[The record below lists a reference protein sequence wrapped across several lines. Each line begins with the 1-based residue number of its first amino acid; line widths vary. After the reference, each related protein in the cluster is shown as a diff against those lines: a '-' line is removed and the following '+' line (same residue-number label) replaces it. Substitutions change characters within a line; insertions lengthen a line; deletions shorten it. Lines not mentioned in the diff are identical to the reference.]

1 MLIVEPKEYLDSQ
14 RQTRDLRLD
23 AVRGMFLVIM
33 AGVHVPTPLS
43 HYLQEPFG
51 FTSAA
56 EGFIFLSGC
65 LAGMVYGKT
74 YLKNGWTEMSRRV
87 WNRAKL
93 VYIVHLAVLLP
104 VALTA
109 WLYAR
114 QVAPLANHFHD
125 FLLHPLGSLLL
136 IPLLL
141 HQPPLFDILPLYVV
155 LLLATP
161 LAFAT
166 ARRHGWGIVLS
177 LSFLGWFAA
186 QFPATH
192 FPANALLPIRGG
204 SFNLLAWQFL
214 WFAGVALG
222 ETSRRMEILSPRFR
236 KFFFT
241 VAGGIVLAG
250 LGARHGIIPSANINP
265 AIYLWMDKWTL
276 GPLRLLNFAAWVVL
290 LMAWNPRPPAWL
302 MEQTALWGR
311 HSLAVFALHLPLVV
325 CAAAVIQ
332 MFPMTGLEK
341 IFLGLSVIAG
351 ISIWVTWLE
360 HNSQQRKQ
368 ISVPATERQPWF
380 QRLQNREIIRPATI
394 KPTAG

>member
-1 MLIVEPKEYLDSQ
+1 MNTSPKA
-14 RQTRDLRLD
+14 RDMRLD

-33 AGVHVPTPLS
+33 AGVHVPSPLS
-43 HYLQEPFG
+43 HALQEPFG

-56 EGFIFLSGC
+56 EGFIFLSAC
-65 LAGMVYGKT
+65 LAGMVFGKT
-74 YLKNGWTEMSRRV
+74 YLKSGWTEMSRRV

-104 VALTA
+104 VALIA

-161 LAFAT
+161 FVLVAAK
-166 ARRHGWGIVLS
+166 RHGWGIVLS
-177 LSFLGWFAA
+177 VSFLGWLAA
-186 QFPATH
+186 QLPATH
-192 FPANALLPIRGG
+192 FPADALLPLRGG

-214 WFAGVALG
+214 WFSGVALG
-222 ETSRRMEILSPRFR
+222 EFSRRGEIISARFR
-236 KFFFT
+236 KIFF
-241 VAGGIVLAG
+241 VAAGSIVLAG
-250 LGARHGIIPSANINP
+250 LCARHGIIPSASINP
-265 AIYLWMDKWTL
+265 TIYLWMDKWTL
-276 GPLRLLNFAAWVVL
+276 GPLRLLNFAAWVVFL
-290 LMAWNPRPPAWL
+290 LAWNPRPPAVL

-332 MFPMTGLEK
+332 MFPMTDVEK
-341 IFLGLSVIAG
+341 IFLGLSVIAA
-351 ISIWVTWLE
+351 ISIWVAWLE
-360 HNSQQRKQ
+360 FNSQQRKQ
-368 ISVPATERQPWF
+368 ISATAAPAQP
-380 QRLQNREIIRPATI
+380 RLRHWLNREIIRPTPP
-394 KPTAG
+394 KPSVG

>member
-1 MLIVEPKEYLDSQ
+1 MNPK
-14 RQTRDLRLD
+14 TKKRDMRLD

-33 AGVHVPTPLS
+33 AGVHVPSPLS
-43 HYLQEPFG
+43 HALQEPFG

-56 EGFIFLSGC
+56 EGFIFLSAC

-74 YLKNGWTEMSRRV
+74 YLKSGWTEMSRRV

-104 VALTA
+104 VALIA

-125 FLLHPLGSLLL
+125 FLQHPMESLLL

-141 HQPPLFDILPLYVV
+141 HQAPLFDILPLYVV

-161 LAFAT
+161 LAFAA

-177 LSFLGWFAA
+177 ISFLGWFAA
-186 QFPATH
+186 QFPVTH
-192 FPANALLPIRGG
+192 FAPDALLPIRGG

-214 WFAGVALG
+214 WFCGVALG
-222 ETSRRMEILSPRFR
+222 ETSQRGEIVSQKFR
-236 KFFFT
+236 SVIATF
-241 VAGGIVLAG
+241 AGILVLIG
-250 LGARHGIIPSANINP
+250 LCARHGALLGVTIDSEV
-265 AIYLWMDKWTL
+265 YFWMDKWTL
-276 GPLRLLNFAAWVVL
+276 GPLRLLNFAAWVVFL
-290 LMAWNPRPPAWL
+290 LAWNPRPPAWL
-302 MEQTALWGR
+302 MEQPALWGR
-311 HSLAVFALHLPLVV
+311 HSLAVFTLHLPLVV

-332 MFPMTGLEK
+332 MFPMNGVEK
-341 IFLGLSVIAG
+341 TFLGLSVIAG
-351 ISIWVTWLE
+351 ISLWVTWLE
-360 HNSQQRKQ
+360 LNSQQRKQ
-368 ISVPATERQPWF
+368 LPDATAPSQSRF
-380 QRLQNREIIRPATI
+380 LQLLNREIIRTAPP

>member
-1 MLIVEPKEYLDSQ
+1 M
-14 RQTRDLRLD
+14 RLD

-33 AGVHVPTPLS
+33 AGVHVPSPLS
-43 HYLQEPFG
+43 HGLQEPFG

-56 EGFIFLSGC
+56 EGFIFLSAC

-74 YLKNGWTEMSRRV
+74 YLKGGWTEMSRRV

-93 VYIVHLAVLLP
+93 VYVVHLAVLLP
-104 VALTA
+104 VALIA

-125 FLLHPLGSLLL
+125 VLQHPLASLLL

-141 HQPPLFDILPLYVV
+141 HQAPLFDILPLYV

-161 LAFAT
+161 FAFAA

-177 LSFLGWFAA
+177 VSFLGWLAA
-186 QFPATH
+186 QIPTIH
-192 FPANALLPIRGG
+192 FPTNALLPIRGG

-214 WFAGVALG
+214 WFAGVSLG
-222 ETSRRMEILSPRFR
+222 AASLRGEIISR
-236 KFFFT
+236 KFKKAFFIVT
-241 VAGGIVLAG
+241 GVIVLAG
-250 LGARHGIIPSANINP
+250 LGARHGIIPNASINP

-276 GPLRLLNFAAWVVL
+276 GPLRLLNFAAWVIFL
-290 LMAWNPRPPAWL
+290 LAWNPRPPAWL

-325 CAAAVIQ
+325 CAASVIQ
-332 MFPMTGLEK
+332 MFPMTGVEK
-341 IFLGLSVIAG
+341 TFLGLSVIAA
-351 ISIWVTWLE
+351 ISIWVAWLE
-360 HNSQQRKQ
+360 FNLQQRKQ
-368 ISVPATERQPWF
+368 TLNTVTPEQPRFRQ
-380 QRLQNREIIRPATI
+380 LLNREIIRTTPP
-394 KPTAG
+394 KPSAG

>member
-1 MLIVEPKEYLDSQ
+1 M
-14 RQTRDLRLD
+14 RLD

-33 AGVHVPTPLS
+33 AGVHVPSPLS
-43 HYLQEPFG
+43 HALQEPFG

-56 EGFIFLSGC
+56 EGFIFLSAC
-65 LAGMVYGKT
+65 LAGVVYGKT
-74 YLKNGWTEMSRRV
+74 YLKNGWTEMSRRI

-104 VALTA
+104 VALIA
-109 WLYAR
+109 WAYAR

-125 FLLHPLGSLLL
+125 FLQHPLGSLLL

-161 LAFAT
+161 FVLVA
-166 ARRHGWGIVLS
+166 ARRRGWGVVLAV
-177 LSFLGWFAA
+177 SFLGWITA
-186 QFPATH
+186 QFPEIH
-192 FPANALLPIRGG
+192 FPANTLPVRGG

-222 ETSRRMEILSPRFR
+222 ETSLRREIISPKPK
-236 KFFFT
+236 KFFFIA
-241 VAGGIVLAG
+241 AGVVVLAG
-250 LGARHGIIPSANINP
+250 LCARHGIIPSADINP

-276 GPLRLLNFAAWVVL
+276 GPLRLLNFAAWVVFL
-290 LMAWNPRPPAWL
+290 VAWNPRPPAAL

-325 CAAAVIQ
+325 CAASVIQ
-332 MFPMTGLEK
+332 MFPMTGVQQ
-341 IFLGLSVIAG
+341 IFLGLSVIAA
-351 ISIWVTWLE
+351 ISIWVVWLE
-360 HNSQQRKQ
+360 FNSRQRKLT
-368 ISVPATERQPWF
+368 SAPTVKPQPWF
-380 QRLQNREIIRPATI
+380 QRLNREIIRSQPL
-394 KPTAG
+394 KPTIG

>member
-1 MLIVEPKEYLDSQ
+1 MNTNPKA
-14 RQTRDLRLD
+14 RDMRLD

-33 AGVHVPTPLS
+33 AGVHVPSPLS
-43 HYLQEPFG
+43 HVLQEPFG

-56 EGFIFLSGC
+56 EGFIFLSAC

-74 YLKNGWTEMSRRV
+74 YLKSGWTEMSRRV
-87 WNRAKL
+87 WSRAKL

-104 VALTA
+104 VALIA

-125 FLLHPLGSLLL
+125 FLQHPFESLLL

-141 HQPPLFDILPLYVV
+141 HQAPLFDILPLYVV

-177 LSFLGWFAA
+177 VSFLGWLAA
-186 QFPATH
+186 QFPAAH
-192 FPANALLPIRGG
+192 LAPDALLPVHGG

-214 WFAGVALG
+214 WFCGVALG
-222 ETSRRMEILSPRFR
+222 ETSLHGEIVSQKFR
-236 KFFFT
+236 SFT
-241 VAGGIVLAG
+241 ATMAGIVVLVG
-250 LGARHGIIPSANINP
+250 LCARHGALPGVTINSEV
-265 AIYLWMDKWTL
+265 YFWMDKWTL
-276 GPLRLLNFAAWVVL
+276 GPLRLLNFAAWVVFL
-290 LMAWNPRPPAWL
+290 LAWNPRPPSWL

-325 CAAAVIQ
+325 CAASVIQ
-332 MFPMTGLEK
+332 MFSMNGVEET
-341 IFLGLSVIAG
+341 FLGLSVIAG
-351 ISIWVTWLE
+351 ISLWVAWLE
-360 HNSQQRKQ
+360 INSRQRKQ
-368 ISVPATERQPWF
+368 LPAVPAETQPKLL
-380 QRLQNREIIRPATI
+380 RLLNREIIRTAPP

>member
-1 MLIVEPKEYLDSQ
+1 M
-14 RQTRDLRLD
+14 RLD

-33 AGVHVPTPLS
+33 AGVHVPSPLS
-43 HYLQEPFG
+43 HGLQEPFG

-56 EGFIFLSGC
+56 EGFIFLSAC

-74 YLKNGWTEMSRRV
+74 YLKGGWTEMSRRV

-93 VYIVHLAVLLP
+93 VYVVHLAVLLP
-104 VALTA
+104 VALIA

-125 FLLHPLGSLLL
+125 VLQHPLASLLL

-141 HQPPLFDILPLYVV
+141 HQAPLFDILPLYVV

-161 LAFAT
+161 FAFAA

-177 LSFLGWFAA
+177 VSFLGWLAA
-186 QFPATH
+186 QIPTIH
-192 FPANALLPIRGG
+192 FPTNALLPIRGG

-214 WFAGVALG
+214 WFAGVSLG
-222 ETSRRMEILSPRFR
+222 AASLRGEIISR
-236 KFFFT
+236 KFKKAFFIVT
-241 VAGGIVLAG
+241 GVIVLAG
-250 LGARHGIIPSANINP
+250 LGARHGIIPNASINP

-276 GPLRLLNFAAWVVL
+276 GPLRLLNFAAWVIFL
-290 LMAWNPRPPAWL
+290 LAWNPRPPAWL

-325 CAAAVIQ
+325 CAASVIQ
-332 MFPMTGLEK
+332 MFPMTGVEK
-341 IFLGLSVIAG
+341 TFLGLSVIAA
-351 ISIWVTWLE
+351 ISIWVAWLE
-360 HNSQQRKQ
+360 FNLQQRKQ
-368 ISVPATERQPWF
+368 TLNTVTPEQPRFRQ
-380 QRLQNREIIRPATI
+380 LLNREIIRTTPP
-394 KPTAG
+394 KPSAG

>member
-1 MLIVEPKEYLDSQ
+1 MLNTQSP
-14 RQTRDLRLD
+14 TRDLRLD
-23 AVRGMFLVIM
+23 AIRGMFQVIM
-33 AGVHVPTPLS
+33 AGVHVPSPLS

-74 YLKNGWTEMSRRV
+74 YFKNGWTEMSRRV

-114 QVAPLANHFHD
+114 QVAPLAKHFHD
-125 FLLHPLGSLLL
+125 FLQHPLGSLLL
-136 IPLLL
+136 TPLLL

-161 LAFAT
+161 FAFAT

-177 LSFLGWFAA
+177 LSFLGWFLA
-186 QFPATH
+186 QFPVAH
-192 FPANALLPIRGG
+192 LPAHGLLPIRGG
-204 SFNLLAWQFL
+204 AFNLLAWQFL

-222 ETSRRMEILSPRFR
+222 ETSRRREIISQKFR
-236 KFFFT
+236 TFFVT
-241 VAGGIVLAG
+241 LASALVLTG
-250 LGARHGIIPSANINP
+250 LCARHNLLPGAGINP
-265 AIYLWMDKWTL
+265 GLFLWMDKWTL

-290 LMAWNPRPPAWL
+290 LREWNPRPPAWL

-311 HSLAVFALHLPLVV
+311 HSLAVFALHLPLVI
-325 CAAAVIQ
+325 CATAVIQ
-332 MFPMTGLEK
+332 MFPLSGLEK
-341 IFLGLSVIAG
+341 TFLGLSVIAG
-351 ISIWVTWLE
+351 ISLWVAWLE
-360 HNSQQRKQ
+360 HNSRQRKQ
-368 ISVPATERQPWF
+368 ITVLASEPQLWF
-380 QRLQNREIIRPATI
+380 QRLKDREIIRTTPI

>member
-1 MLIVEPKEYLDSQ
+1 M
-14 RQTRDLRLD
+14 RLD

-33 AGVHVPTPLS
+33 AGVHVPSPLS
-43 HYLQEPFG
+43 HALQEPFG

-56 EGFIFLSGC
+56 EGFIFLSAC
-65 LAGMVYGKT
+65 LAGMVFGKS
-74 YLKNGWTEMSRRV
+74 YLKNGWHEMSRRV

-104 VALTA
+104 VALIA

-125 FLLHPLGSLLL
+125 FLLHPVGSLLL

-161 LAFAT
+161 FVLVAAK
-166 ARRHGWGIVLS
+166 RHGWGIVLAV
-177 LSFLGWFAA
+177 SFLGWLAA
-186 QFPATH
+186 QFSGIH
-192 FPANALLPIRGG
+192 FADETLPLRGG

-214 WFAGVALG
+214 WFSGVALG
-222 ETSRRMEILSPRFR
+222 EFSRRGEILSPRFR
-236 KFFFT
+236 KIFFAA
-241 VAGGIVLAG
+241 AGFVVLTG
-250 LGARHGIIPSANINP
+250 LCARHGIIPSASINP

-276 GPLRLLNFAAWVVL
+276 GPLRLLNFAAWVIFL
-290 LMAWNPRPPAWL
+290 LAWNPRPPAWL

-332 MFPMTGLEK
+332 MFPMTDVEK
-341 IFLGLSVIAG
+341 IFLGLSVIAA
-351 ISIWVTWLE
+351 ISIWVAWLE
-360 HNSQQRKQ
+360 HNAAFRKNL
-368 ISVPATERQPWF
+368 PALAAQPWL
-380 QRLQNREIIRPATI
+380 QRRLHGDIIRPA
-394 KPTAG
+394 PPEPSAG

>member
-1 MLIVEPKEYLDSQ
+1 MKL
-14 RQTRDLRLD
+14 RDMRLD
-23 AVRGMFLVIM
+23 ALRGMFLVIM
-33 AGVHVPTPLS
+33 AGVHVPSPLS
-43 HYLQEPFG
+43 HALQEPFG

-56 EGFIFLSGC
+56 EGFIFLSAC

-74 YLKNGWTEMSRRV
+74 YLKSGWTEMSRRV
-87 WNRAKL
+87 WDRAKL

-104 VALTA
+104 VAVIA

-125 FLLHPLGSLLL
+125 FLQHPVESLLL

-141 HQPPLFDILPLYVV
+141 HQAPLFDILPLYVV

-161 LAFAT
+161 LAFAA

-177 LSFLGWFAA
+177 ISFLGWFAA

-192 FPANALLPIRGG
+192 FAPDALLPIRGG

-214 WFAGVALG
+214 WFCGVALG
-222 ETSRRMEILSPRFR
+222 ETSQRGEIVSQKFR
-236 KFFFT
+236 SVIATF
-241 VAGGIVLAG
+241 AGILVLIG
-250 LGARHGIIPSANINP
+250 LCARHGALPGVTIDSEV
-265 AIYLWMDKWTL
+265 YFWMDKWTL
-276 GPLRLLNFAAWVVL
+276 GPLRLLNFAAWVVF

-302 MEQTALWGR
+302 MEQPALWGR
-311 HSLAVFALHLPLVV
+311 HSLAVFTLHLPLVV

-332 MFPMTGLEK
+332 MFPMNDVEK
-341 IFLGLSVIAG
+341 TFLGLSVIAG
-351 ISIWVTWLE
+351 ISLWVTWLE
-360 HNSQQRKQ
+360 FNLQQRKQ
-368 ISVPATERQPWF
+368 LPDATAS
-380 QRLQNREIIRPATI
+380 LQSRFLQLLNREIIRTAPS

>member
-1 MLIVEPKEYLDSQ
+1 
-14 RQTRDLRLD
+14 
-23 AVRGMFLVIM
+23 MFLVIM
-33 AGVHVPTPLS
+33 AGVHVPSPLS
-43 HYLQEPFG
+43 HALQEPFG

-56 EGFIFLSGC
+56 EGFIFLSAC
-65 LAGMVYGKT
+65 LAGLVFGKS
-74 YLKNGWTEMSRRV
+74 YLKNGWMEMSRRV

-93 VYIVHLAVLLP
+93 VYIVHLAVLVP
-104 VALTA
+104 VALIA

-161 LAFAT
+161 FVLVAAK
-166 ARRHGWGIVLS
+166 RHGWGLVLS
-177 LSFLGWFAA
+177 VSFLGWLAA

-192 FPANALLPIRGG
+192 FPTNTLLPIRGG

-214 WFAGVALG
+214 WFSGVALG
-222 ETSRRMEILSPRFR
+222 EFSRRSEILSQKFR
-236 KFFFT
+236 KFLFAT
-241 VAGGIVLAG
+241 AGVAVLAG
-250 LGARHGIIPSANINP
+250 LCARHGIIPSASLNP

-276 GPLRLLNFAAWVVL
+276 GPLRLLNFAAWVVFL
-290 LMAWNPRPPAWL
+290 VAWNPRPPAWL

-325 CAAAVIQ
+325 CAGAVIQ
-332 MFPMTGLEK
+332 IFPMTDVEK
-341 IFLGLSVIAG
+341 IFLGLSVIAA
-351 ISIWVTWLE
+351 ISIWVAWLE
-360 HNSQQRKQ
+360 FNLQQRKQ
-368 ISVPATERQPWF
+368 ILPAVAPAQP
-380 QRLQNREIIRPATI
+380 RLRHWLNREIIRPT
-394 KPTAG
+394 PPEPSAG

>member
-1 MLIVEPKEYLDSQ
+1 
-14 RQTRDLRLD
+14 
-23 AVRGMFLVIM
+23 MFLVIM
-33 AGVHVPTPLS
+33 AGVHVPSPLS
-43 HYLQEPFG
+43 HGLQEPFG

-56 EGFIFLSGC
+56 EGFIFLSAC

-74 YLKNGWTEMSRRV
+74 YLKGGWTEMSRRV
-87 WNRAKL
+87 WNRARL

-104 VALTA
+104 VALIA

-161 LAFAT
+161 FAFAT

-177 LSFLGWFAA
+177 VSFLGWLAA

-192 FPANALLPIRGG
+192 FPANTLPIRGG

-222 ETSRRMEILSPRFR
+222 ETSQRGKIIPEKLR
-236 KFFFT
+236 KFFLAA
-241 VAGGIVLAG
+241 AGIIVLSG
-250 LGARHGIIPSANINP
+250 LCARHGLIAVNTPLF
-265 AIYLWMDKWTL
+265 LWMDKWTL
-276 GPLRLLNFAAWVVL
+276 GPLRLVNFAAWVVFL
-290 LMAWNPRPPAWL
+290 VAWNPRPPAAL

-325 CAAAVIQ
+325 CAASVIQ
-332 MFPMTGLEK
+332 MFPMTDMEK
-341 IFLGLSVIAG
+341 IFLGLSVIAA
-351 ISIWVTWLE
+351 ISIWVAWLE
-360 HNSQQRKQ
+360 HNAAFRKNL
-368 ISVPATERQPWF
+368 PTLAAQPWL
-380 QRLQNREIIRPATI
+380 QRLLHREIIRSAPI

>member
-1 MLIVEPKEYLDSQ
+1 MNPK
-14 RQTRDLRLD
+14 TKFRDMRLD

-33 AGVHVPTPLS
+33 AGVHVPSPLS
-43 HYLQEPFG
+43 HALQEPFG

-56 EGFIFLSGC
+56 EGFIFLSAC

-74 YLKNGWTEMSRRV
+74 YLKSGWTEMSRRV

-125 FLLHPLGSLLL
+125 LLQHPVESLLL

-141 HQPPLFDILPLYVV
+141 HQAPLFDILPLYVV

-161 LAFAT
+161 LAFAA

-177 LSFLGWFAA
+177 ISFLGWFAA

-192 FPANALLPIRGG
+192 FAPDALLPIRGG

-214 WFAGVALG
+214 WFSGVALG
-222 ETSRRMEILSPRFR
+222 ETSQRGEIVSQKFR
-236 KFFFT
+236 SVIATF
-241 VAGGIVLAG
+241 AGILVLIG
-250 LGARHGIIPSANINP
+250 LCARHGALPGVTIDSEV
-265 AIYLWMDKWTL
+265 YFWMDKWTL
-276 GPLRLLNFAAWVVL
+276 GPLRLLNFAAWVVFL
-290 LMAWNPRPPAWL
+290 LAWNPRPPAWL
-302 MEQTALWGR
+302 MEQPALWGR
-311 HSLAVFALHLPLVV
+311 HSLAVFTLHLPLVV

-332 MFPMTGLEK
+332 MFPMNGVEK
-341 IFLGLSVIAG
+341 TFLGLSVIAG
-351 ISIWVTWLE
+351 ISLWVTWLE
-360 HNSQQRKQ
+360 FNSQQRKQ
-368 ISVPATERQPWF
+368 LPDATAPSQSRF
-380 QRLQNREIIRPATI
+380 LQLLNREIIRTAPP

>member
-1 MLIVEPKEYLDSQ
+1 M
-14 RQTRDLRLD
+14 RLD

-33 AGVHVPTPLS
+33 AGVHVPSPLS
-43 HYLQEPFG
+43 HGLQEPFG

-56 EGFIFLSGC
+56 EGFIFLSAC
-65 LAGMVYGKT
+65 LAGMIFGKS
-74 YLKNGWTEMSRRV
+74 YLKSGWAEMSNRV

-104 VALTA
+104 VALIA

-125 FLLHPLGSLLL
+125 FLLHPAGSLLL

-161 LAFAT
+161 FVLVAAK
-166 ARRHGWGIVLS
+166 RHGWGIVLS
-177 LSFLGWFAA
+177 VSFLGWFAA
-186 QFPATH
+186 QFSATH
-192 FPANALLPIRGG
+192 LPTTLLPVRGG

-214 WFAGVALG
+214 WVAGVALG
-222 ETSRRMEILSPRFR
+222 EFSRRGEILSPRFR
-236 KFFFT
+236 KFFIT
-241 VAGGIVLAG
+241 VAGVAVLAG
-250 LGARHGIIPSANINP
+250 LCARHGIIPGADINP

-276 GPLRLLNFAAWVVL
+276 GPLRLLNFASWVVFL
-290 LMAWNPRPPAWL
+290 LAWNPRPPAVL

-325 CAAAVIQ
+325 CAASVIQ
-332 MFPMTGLEK
+332 MFPMTGVEQT
-341 IFLGLSVIAG
+341 FLGLSVIAA
-351 ISIWVTWLE
+351 ISIWVAWLE
-360 HNSQQRKQ
+360 FNSQQRKQ
-368 ISVPATERQPWF
+368 MSATTAPAQP
-380 QRLQNREIIRPATI
+380 RLHRLLHREIIRPAPP
-394 KPTAG
+394 KLTAG